1 MAGRTSQE
9 SEKIMER
16 VEEFNSTGQK
26 DKKIKNNC
34 LERDFNN
41 FHVYPYP
48 YPGRLNVIDFE
59 NYYPT
64 LIKLT
69 GHCAICYSHLIK
81 EFPEDYPNEWK
92 FCCSCLD
99 WANRLIGENF
109 ISKEHL
115 LRSKILSGRGLLFSK
130 IYYKI
135 TLVGK

>member
-48 YPGRLNVIDFE
+48 GRLNIIDFE

-92 FCCSCLD
+92 FCCSCKSVAD
-99 WANRLIGENF
+99 DIVKEKYIGF
-109 ISKEHL
+109 L
-115 LRSKILSGRGLLFSK
+115 VRGKSIRIQK
-130 IYYKI
+130 KI
-135 TLVGK
+135 TLVGE